1 MSYHDQNPLG
11 DTISRCTADV
21 DTLDTLFSSGVSGL
35 VTDLVRL
42 VTVSAAMVALSPL
55 LSLVSALIVPP
66 LLWVTNSFRRR
77 IREAER
83 RNRLAV
89 GLMNTH
95 LQETL
100 GGLEV
105 IRAFQREPAFVS
117 RFRWILKQTLDA
129 FNQTAE

>member
-1 MSYHDQNPLG
+1 MTKTRWGIQSAAVLLMWTPWTRYFLPAYPDWW
-11 DTISRCTADV
+11 
-21 DTLDTLFSSGVSGL
+21 
-35 VTDLVRL
+35 TDLVRL

-105 IRAFQREPAFVS
+105 IRAFRREPAFVS
-117 RFRWILKQTLDA
+117 RFRWILKRDA
-129 FNQTAE
+129 GCF